1 MYVKSQKIDF
11 LTYSIQEALNMA
23 KELWVAKVFLA
34 EKSRVLDLEY
44 PFGHDCDDFFCEE
57 FYTNSEKNAQVLCS
71 FWSGG
76 IGKETLENA
85 WSKTIFVNDTHS
97 WSNQYIIVGT
107 LFEKVDYEKSD
118 FNDYDDYY
126 VWEKPLNYILTEEE
140 EDAIL
145 DFFDCLITFDQ
156 PIIL

>member
-1 MYVKSQKIDF
+1 MI
-11 LTYSIQEALNMA
+11 
-23 KELWVAKVFLA
+23 
-34 EKSRVLDLEY
+34 
-44 PFGHDCDDFFCEE
+44 FFCEE

-76 IGKETLENA
+76 IGKETLENS
-85 WSKTIFVNDTHS
+85 WSKTIFVDDTHS

>member
-1 MYVKSQKIDF
+1 
-11 LTYSIQEALNMA
+11 MA
-23 KELWVAKVFLA
+23 KELWVAKIFLA

-76 IGKETLENA
+76 IGKETLE
-85 WSKTIFVNDTHS
+85 
-97 WSNQYIIVGT
+97 VGT

-145 DFFDCLITFDQ
+145 DFFDCLITLDQ

>member
-1 MYVKSQKIDF
+1 M
-11 LTYSIQEALNMA
+11 
-23 KELWVAKVFLA
+23 
-34 EKSRVLDLEY
+34 
-44 PFGHDCDDFFCEE
+44 
-57 FYTNSEKNAQVLCS
+57 LCS

-76 IGKETLENA
+76 IGKETLENS
-85 WSKTIFVNDTHS
+85 WSKTIFVDDTHS

-118 FNDYDDYY
+118 FDYDDYY